1 MCVFCVCVQ
10 HIRRTIQRFGV
21 KNFGIKE
28 IFCLSFR
35 KAKKKKKCRGI
46 KGKQSKRGSK
56 IKEDQEAMLDQIKEK
71 RP

>member
-1 MCVFCVCVQ
+1 MCVLCLCAALKENNSKV
-10 HIRRTIQRFGV
+10 RR
-21 KNFGIKE
+21 KE
-28 IFCLSFR
+28 FRDQGDFLSFFQES
-35 KAKKKKKCRGI
+35 KKKKKCRGI

>member
-1 MCVFCVCVQ
+1 MCVLCLCAAHKENNSKV
-10 HIRRTIQRFGV
+10 RRKEFRDQ
-21 KNFGIKE
+21 E

-46 KGKQSKRGSK
+46 KGKQSKRGLK